1 MSISWG
7 SSMQQAARSR
17 IVARAAAGVLS
28 VLVVAGCSVSVGSPK
43 AVSKDEVA
51 KQASAA
57 LSKKIGREIDDVTC
71 EDDLKAK
78 KGETTRCELTVG
90 GQKQGMTATATSVDG
105 DTVKMDFKV
114 DDAPGAGSS
123 ADPEPTQPAQPS
135 GTPSA
140 GGGSP
145 AVDKAEVARQ
155 GKAALTAQTGQAPD
169 AFSCPQDLPARVNA
183 VVRCQLAADGKQYG
197 VTVTATSVLN
207 GTVKMSFKVDSTPN
221 G

>member
-1 MSISWG
+1 
-7 SSMQQAARSR
+7 MQKSARSR

-28 VLVVAGCSVSVGSPK
+28 VLVVAGCSVSVGSPG

-71 EDDLKAK
+71 EDDLKAEA
-78 KGETTRCELTVG
+78 GETVRCELTMG
-90 GQKQGMTATATSVDG
+90 GRKQGMTATVTSVED
-105 DTVKMDFKV
+105 DKAKMDFKV
-114 DDAPGAGSS
+114 DDAPGAGDS
-123 ADPEPTQPAQPS
+123 AAPEPSEPTEPAQPS

-140 GGGSP
+140 GGGG
-145 AVDKAEVARQ
+145 AQTVDKAEVARQ

-183 VVRCQLAADGKQYG
+183 VVRCQLAADGKRYG

-207 GTVKMSFKVDSTPN
+207 GTVRMNFKVDSTPN